1 MTKYEMETGQKVEEY
16 LSGCEGEILYID
28 GFNEKVT
35 VKFDEGDQCVYDTK
49 EFCDNFSSI

>member
-1 MTKYEMETGQKVEEY
+1 METGQKVEEY